1 MQFTPKEE
9 KLIRRLRKQDRQWRW
24 LRWVFLAVG
33 ALGVVNLVLY
43 GWVFSPLI
51 DGLSAPGHPDVNDVL
66 VIAVFFPKL
75 LVTVGVTTIFF
86 SISWRDWNGNVKRML
101 LLKLLDAQQKR
112 DESDVEVKPTRE
124 STLPTRKE

>member
-24 LRWVFLAVG
+24 LRWVLLAGG
-33 ALGVVNLVLY
+33 AIGVVNLALY
-43 GWVFSPLI
+43 GRLLFPLI
-51 DGLSAPGHPDVNDVL
+51 DGLSAEGHPDVTDAL

-75 LVTVGVTTIFF
+75 LVIVGVTAICFA
-86 SISWRDWNGNVKRML
+86 ISWRDWNGNVNRML

-112 DESDVEVKPTRE
+112 DESDLAVRPAPE
-124 STLPTRKE
+124 SALPTRKE